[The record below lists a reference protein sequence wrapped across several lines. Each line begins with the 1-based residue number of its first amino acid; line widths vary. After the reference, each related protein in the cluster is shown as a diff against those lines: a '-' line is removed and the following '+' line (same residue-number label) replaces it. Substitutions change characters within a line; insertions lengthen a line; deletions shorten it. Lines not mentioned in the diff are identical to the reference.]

1 MIEWERIANM
11 ENVNDCVIF
20 YSEKVAEVIDQM
32 APLKKKK
39 MKKKPRVRMSPVVL
53 ELMKERDKIRKQRS
67 INPTTQIETKFKK
80 IEGQCKKLIY
90 KEQMET
96 VHNLIRKEGQS
107 AVWKI
112 IKKDTKRKENKEKMQ
127 FTPKETNA
135 FFINK
140 VTKLNAVGVDR
151 TLAIEP
157 TKKLEEKL
165 KSKEKG
171 EGGKNLVFKT
181 VQEGKVRKIIEQL
194 KAKTSCGR
202 DKISSEML
210 KIGAE
215 VLTVPLTWIINKSI
229 VDRQFPEYWKEAIV
243 KPLHKKGP
251 KTDLKNFRPVSL
263 LCVSGMILEAVVK
276 DQLQNYLEQT
286 GKLGNFQFGYRRNRS
301 TATAVNT
308 MVCKA
313 KNDMNRGKEIAALMF
328 DMSAAFDTVEKETV
342 LNKLKLLGLSKQGI
356 DWIKSYLSE
365 RKQRVKIDEEESQS
379 EELSLGTPQGSR
391 LSPLLFNILTCDLDL
406 YMKNG
411 LCCNFADDTSLSV
424 EAKTKQ
430 EMIEKLEKDAEG
442 MTEFTMSNNLVLNPG
457 KTALICKGKDVSVRI
472 EYL

>member
-1 MIEWERIANM
+1 
-11 ENVNDCVIF
+11 
-20 YSEKVAEVIDQM
+20 
-32 APLKKKK
+32 
-39 MKKKPRVRMSPVVL
+39 
-53 ELMKERDKIRKQRS
+53 
-67 INPTTQIETKFKK
+67 
-80 IEGQCKKLIY
+80 
-90 KEQMET
+90 
-96 VHNLIRKEGQS
+96 
-107 AVWKI
+107 
-112 IKKDTKRKENKEKMQ
+112 
-127 FTPKETNA
+127 
-135 FFINK
+135 
-140 VTKLNAVGVDR
+140 
-151 TLAIEP
+151 
-157 TKKLEEKL
+157 
-165 KSKEKG
+165 
-171 EGGKNLVFKT
+171 
-181 VQEGKVRKIIEQL
+181 
-194 KAKTSCGR
+194 
-202 DKISSEML
+202 ML

-263 LCVSGMILEAVVK
+263 LCISGMILEAVVK

-286 GKLGNFQFGYRRNRS
+286 GKLRNFQFGYRRNRS

-313 KNDMNRGKEIAALMF
+313 KNDMNRGKEIAAIMF

-365 RKQRVKIDEEESQS
+365 RTQRVKIDEEESQS

-411 LCCNFADDTSLSV
+411 LCCNFAEDTSQV
-424 EAKTKQ
+424 WKQ
-430 EMIEKLEKDAEG
+430 KRNK
-442 MTEFTMSNNLVLNPG
+442 
-457 KTALICKGKDVSVRI
+457 K
-472 EYL
+472 